1 MSCVHWHW
9 IDPPCQ
15 EIGKV
20 VERNAAGGASGDGG
34 DQPSYGHEMPR
45 NHRESDDDDDDDLEV
60 PHCQRHFGNILVGT
74 RSTAFL
80 SSWAPNSWQVKS
92 ILNKCLGSKSVAKHL
107 GLQLLFKKPL
117 SFAND
122 HKMG

>member
-45 NHRESDDDDDDDLEV
+45 NHRESDDDDDLEV

-80 SSWAPNSWQVKS
+80 SSQLVAGEVDLEQVPWLQVSQTPGATAS
-92 ILNKCLGSKSVAKHL
+92 I
-107 GLQLLFKKPL
+107 
-117 SFAND
+117 
-122 HKMG
+122 